1 MNELPEIHEVLWIE
15 EADSFEGRRP
25 FEAQPQL
32 LPPEGEGTGQQGE
45 VENLELTCEG
55 SSEAAQLEPE

>member
-25 FEAQPQL
+25 FEAQPH
-32 LPPEGEGTGQQGE
+32 
-45 VENLELTCEG
+45 NHIICD
-55 SSEAAQLEPE
+55 